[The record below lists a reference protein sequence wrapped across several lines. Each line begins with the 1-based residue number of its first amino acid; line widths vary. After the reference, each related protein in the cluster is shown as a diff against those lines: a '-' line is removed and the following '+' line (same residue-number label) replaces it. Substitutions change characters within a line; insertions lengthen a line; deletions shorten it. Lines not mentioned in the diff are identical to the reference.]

1 MKKLIAL
8 VAVVLSLNGCAV
20 YDAYMMTGFDG
31 NEYQLITQVRV
42 DANKFKDQCNDV
54 NLSVANANTIAYE
67 TRTFMFYS
75 EEIPRNS
82 NGINASKSLNEI
94 AQGLASSYI
103 DSKAEPSAIFCKLKY
118 SSIENSATVIQH
130 VVGNRPR

>member
-94 AQGLASSYI
+94 AQGLVDRYKTTAPVS
-103 DSKAEPSAIFCKLKY
+103 ELFCKLKFE
-118 SSIENSATVIQH
+118 SIEHSAQTIQH
-130 VVGNRPR
+130 VIGKRPR

>member
-1 MKKLIAL
+1 MKKLISL

-42 DANKFKDQCNDV
+42 DANKFKDQCGDV

-67 TRTFMFYS
+67 TKTFQFYS

-82 NGINASKSLNEI
+82 NGINASKSLNDI
-94 AQGLASSYI
+94 AQGLVDRYKTTA
-103 DSKAEPSAIFCKLKY
+103 PVPTLFCKLKFE
-118 SSIENSATVIQH
+118 SIEHSAQTIQH
-130 VVGNRPR
+130 VIGKRPR

>member
-1 MKKLIAL
+1 MKKLISL

-42 DANKFKDQCNDV
+42 DANKFKDQCSDATA
-54 NLSVANANTIAYE
+54 SVANANTIAYE
-67 TRTFMFYS
+67 TKTFMFYS

-94 AQGLASSYI
+94 AQGLVDRYKTGTPVPAL
-103 DSKAEPSAIFCKLKY
+103 FCKLKFE
-118 SSIENSATVIQH
+118 SIEHSAQTIQH
-130 VVGNRPR
+130 VLGKRPR